1 MDERNC
7 MALFGWVVCVAP
19 EIEISSS
26 LMQLVAGL
34 DLNRCGVT
42 EVQRK
47 VVKMKVG
54 EAIDEMICTI
64 MTDFQYGSDERD
76 HDALRRT
83 WTTALDCGISCGSS
97 AAD

>member
-1 MDERNC
+1 V
-7 MALFGWVVCVAP
+7 LYT
-19 EIEISSS
+19 
-26 LMQLVAGL
+26 QLVAGL
-34 DLNRCGVT
+34 DLNRCNVT

-64 MTDFQYGSDERD
+64 MTGFRYGPDERD

>member
-1 MDERNC
+1 
-7 MALFGWVVCVAP
+7 
-19 EIEISSS
+19 
-26 LMQLVAGL
+26 
-34 DLNRCGVT
+34 
-42 EVQRK
+42 
-47 VVKMKVG
+47 VKMKVG

-64 MTDFQYGSDERD
+64 MTGFRYGSDERD